1 MRLSFKKSI
10 VLIILAAILIQV
22 GSQFIYIHKIA
33 ENSAQRLLSYTNTT
47 VKQIE
52 NNLDSAFKSIAYTT
66 TYFSINSGVQ
76 QFLAEEEQLEKYRM
90 LTFVNDTCQAAVAM
104 NSQIQTA
111 LLFNKEG
118 KCEYSYSSS
127 EMKFQEELQKVERE
141 CYKEAV
147 NNRFIFYKVNSLI
160 H

>member
-90 LTFVNDTCQAAVAM
+90 LTFVLSTSPRLYWV
-104 NSQIQTA
+104 
-111 LLFNKEG
+111 G
-118 KCEYSYSSS
+118 
-127 EMKFQEELQKVERE
+127 
-141 CYKEAV
+141 
-147 NNRFIFYKVNSLI
+147 

>member
-52 NNLDSAFKSIAYTT
+52 TTWIPRLKALPIPPPIFPSIP
-66 TYFSINSGVQ
+66 
-76 QFLAEEEQLEKYRM
+76 E
-90 LTFVNDTCQAAVAM
+90 C
-104 NSQIQTA
+104 
-111 LLFNKEG
+111 
-118 KCEYSYSSS
+118 SSS
-127 EMKFQEELQKVERE
+127 WRRK
-141 CYKEAV
+141 
-147 NNRFIFYKVNSLI
+147 NSWKNTGC
-160 H
+160 

>member
-52 NNLDSAFKSIAYTT
+52 NNLDSAFKKHCLYHHL
-66 TYFSINSGVQ
+66 FFH
-76 QFLAEEEQLEKYRM
+76 QFRS
-90 LTFVNDTCQAAVAM
+90 AAVPGGGR
-104 NSQIQTA
+104 TA
-111 LLFNKEG
+111 G
-118 KCEYSYSSS
+118 KIPDADIC
-127 EMKFQEELQKVERE
+127 K
-141 CYKEAV
+141 
-147 NNRFIFYKVNSLI
+147 
-160 H
+160 

>member
-52 NNLDSAFKSIAYTT
+52 KQPGFR
-66 TYFSINSGVQ
+66 V
-76 QFLAEEEQLEKYRM
+76 
-90 LTFVNDTCQAAVAM
+90 
-104 NSQIQTA
+104 
-111 LLFNKEG
+111 
-118 KCEYSYSSS
+118 
-127 EMKFQEELQKVERE
+127 
-141 CYKEAV
+141 
-147 NNRFIFYKVNSLI
+147 
-160 H
+160 